1 MKAKFIGTAVFAAV
15 TAVLIVAFRRFGSR
29 LAERGMKKCHEMMTR
44 MGKEC
49 PPGQSVQHTSEGGEK
64 TTPLNASDA

>member
-1 MKAKFIGTAVFAAV
+1 MKARFIGTAVIAAV
-15 TAVLIVAFRRFGSR
+15 TAALIVAFRRVGPR

-49 PPGQSVQHTSEGGEK
+49 PPGQSAQHTSEGAEK
-64 TTPLNASDA
+64 TTPSNASDA